1 MPLPKSLLIAVI
13 ALSSFS
19 DGAEACGI
27 IEGGTAYWVDNADV
41 IVRVRA
47 SEQRD
52 RPSVPG
58 DDPYLRPGG

>member
-27 IEGGTAYWVDNADV
+27 IEGWHGLLG
-41 IVRVRA
+41 R
-47 SEQRD
+47 
-52 RPSVPG
+52 
-58 DDPYLRPGG
+58 